1 MVRYDSREQHPTSD
15 DSAIAQVLFNFISL
29 DMSLEQAISHPRL
42 HFEVFNQIPAIAFET
57 ELNVEALNLT
67 SRQFKDLSMYFG

>member
-1 MVRYDSREQHPTSD
+1 
-15 DSAIAQVLFNFISL
+15 
-29 DMSLEQAISHPRL
+29 MSLEQAISHPRL

-57 ELNVEALNLT
+57 KLIVEALNLT